1 MNPLFFPTLLLA
13 VIFFMAGWALCRR
26 GQPRTV
32 AWVGLFAGIPAFL
45 FAVHY
50 AKVLGE
56 TRWFYTFRSWPL
68 TELSAA
74 GVGLFFGWLEYRR
87 QQTPRLKKAV
97 GRFLVPFLMSLCV
110 AVPYLKQM
118 FLRPD
123 WNAFQDRWSEG
134 VCLQSSE
141 ASCGP
146 AAAATLL
153 RHFGREATERELAV
167 ESFSTRRGTENWY
180 LVRALRKRGLD
191 LQYAVVAPGV
201 ENTLF
206 PSIAG
211 VRLNEAGGAGH
222 FITVLARHAEKFVI
236 GDPLV
241 GREELSP
248 AELNERYAFTGFYLI
263 KHPADGPT

>member
-13 VIFFMAGWALCRR
+13 VLFFMAGLTLCRR
-26 GQPRTV
+26 GKSRTV
-32 AWVGLFAGIPAFL
+32 AWVGVLVGMPAFL
-45 FAVHY
+45 FAAHY

-56 TRWFYTFRSWPL
+56 ARWFYTFRSWPF

-87 QQTPRLKKAV
+87 EQTPRLKKV
-97 GRFLVPFLMSLCV
+97 IGRFFVPFLLLLCV
-110 AVPYLKQM
+110 AVPYLKQI

-123 WNAFQDRWSEG
+123 WNAFQDRWSAG
-134 VCLQSSE
+134 VCLQTSE

-153 RHFGREATERELAV
+153 RHFGGEATERMLAV
-167 ESFSTRRGTENWY
+167 ESFTTRRGTENWY

-191 LQYAVVAPGV
+191 LKYVMVAPGV
-201 ENTLF
+201 ERVLF

-222 FITVLARHAEKFVI
+222 FITVFERRQEKFVI
-236 GDPLV
+236 GDPLI

-263 KHPADGPT
+263 KNSANGPT